1 MIAKSILTKNVRQ
14 FKRLYDSESADG
26 GLHLS
31 LGKVLMAT
39 ELGLISQGEM
49 EEYIDLFFQEHKDV
63 KNKYY

>member
-1 MIAKSILTKNVRQ
+1 MKAKFILTKNVSQ

-49 EEYIDLFFQEHKDV
+49 EDYIDLFFREHQIV
-63 KNKYY
+63 KNG